1 MATETFND
9 WQAFVEKQLRT
20 QDIYAILTKE
30 NIEGISV
37 KPYYTDSYQKFT
49 VPKFEESTHLVCRWY
64 PEADENAFAFLVED
78 SYEGQSEKTIFVSPE
93 IIENDF
99 KFSAENQYFSLID
112 PFNDG
117 AEAGI
122 SNYIFDRN
130 LAERVVQMPF
140 ERPICIDISHHQNA
154 GASIIQQL
162 AIALLKVSELFEN
175 LPESSLKQV
184 VFRVAVGGNY
194 FFEIAKLRALK
205 ILLTELQK
213 QFGKAVE
220 IPYLFAETS
229 QRNKTKSNPENNL
242 IRSTLEIAAAMV
254 AGADA
259 VFANNY
265 NISQDT
271 ALVREISFKQSVVLA
286 YESILN
292 VFEDGAAGSFAVEDF
307 TRQFSEQA
315 WALFSDLENSGGY
328 LANLQNGILQEMVA
342 AHGLEEQKWVEEGKI
357 KLIGVNA
364 YPALEIQKSADEMY
378 NSSIIKPVRWAEQFG
393 D

>member
-1 MATETFND
+1 MASDTFND
-9 WQAFVEKQLRT
+9 WQTLVEKQLKT
-20 QDIYAILTKE
+20 QDIYAVLTKE
-30 NIEGISV
+30 NLEDVSV
-37 KPYYTDSYQKFT
+37 KPYYTGISESPK
-49 VPKFEESTHLVCRWY
+49 VLKFEESTHLVCRWY

-78 SYEGQSEKTIFVSPE
+78 SYSGPGEKTIFVSPE

-99 KFSAENQYFSLID
+99 QFSPENRYFSLID

-117 AEAGI
+117 AEGGI
-122 SNYIFDRN
+122 SNYIFDKN
-130 LAERVVQMPF
+130 IAERLVQMPF
-140 ERPICIDISHHQNA
+140 ERPLCVDIAQPQNA

-162 AIALLKVSELFEN
+162 AIALLKISELFEI
-175 LPESSLKQV
+175 LPEISLKQV
-184 VFRVAVGGNY
+184 VFRVAVGANY

-213 QFGKAVE
+213 EYGKTPE
-220 IPYLFAETS
+220 IAYFFAETS
-229 QRNKTKSNPENNL
+229 HRNKTKSNPENNL
-242 IRSTLEIAAAMV
+242 IRSTLEIGAAMV

-265 NISQDT
+265 HLTQDT

-292 VFEDGAAGSFAVEDF
+292 VFEDGATGSFAIEDL
-307 TRQFSEQA
+307 TRQFSEKA
-315 WALFSDLENSGGY
+315 WALFADLENCGGY
-328 LANLQNGILQEMVA
+328 LANLQNGNLQKMIA
-342 AHGLEEQKWVEEGKI
+342 DHAIEEQKWVENGKI

-364 YPALEIQKSADEMY
+364 YPALEVQQTVEKMY
-378 NSSIIKPVRWAEQFG
+378 DFSTIKPVRWAEQFG